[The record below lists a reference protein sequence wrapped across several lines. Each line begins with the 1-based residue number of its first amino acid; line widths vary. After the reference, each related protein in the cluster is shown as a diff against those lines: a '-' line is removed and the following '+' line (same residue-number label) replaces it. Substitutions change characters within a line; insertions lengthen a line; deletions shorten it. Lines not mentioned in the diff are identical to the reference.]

1 MKANM
6 PKVVSSMLIA
16 LTPLGA
22 AGDNAT
28 LGRLDRTVRVL
39 DNTGE
44 SRGRPEVAA
53 RIAGS
58 FTTLAGSETNALI
71 LVNSLHD
78 GHAVRL
84 QQEDGSFALFPA
96 RAPMGWGSV
105 KLTLALVQS
114 QLQPGSAHAR
124 VTVENVIATLNEV
137 VAMRAA
143 GLTWAQV
150 ADARGAKVDVMVSS
164 LKRTQATV
172 SALPTA
178 GESQKP

>member
-6 PKVVSSMLIA
+6 PKMVSSVLIA
-16 LTPLGA
+16 LTPLTA
-22 AGDNAT
+22 AGDNVA

-44 SRGRPEVAA
+44 SRGQAQVAA

-58 FTTLAGSETNALI
+58 FETLAGSQADALALVNAL
-71 LVNSLHD
+71 HE
-78 GHAVRL
+78 GHAARL
-84 QQEDGSFALFPA
+84 RQADGSYAPFAA
-96 RAPMGWGSV
+96 RTPMGWGSV

-114 QLQPGSAHAR
+114 QLQPGSSNAR
-124 VTVENVIATLNEV
+124 VTGEQLIAALNEI
-137 VAMRAA
+137 VALRAS
-143 GLTWAQV
+143 GMTWAQI

-172 SALPTA
+172 SALPTT
-178 GESQKP
+178 ELSRP

>member
-6 PKVVSSMLIA
+6 PKVVSSVLIA
-16 LTPLGA
+16 LTPLA
-22 AGDNAT
+22 ASGDNVV

-44 SRGRPEVAA
+44 SRGQAQVAA

-58 FTTLAGSETNALI
+58 FGTLAGTEANALA
-71 LVNSLHD
+71 LVNALHD
-78 GHAVRL
+78 GHAIRL
-84 QQEDGSFALFPA
+84 QQADGTYALLPA

-105 KLTLALVQS
+105 KLALALVQA

-124 VTVENVIATLNEV
+124 VTVEQLIAALNEV

-143 GLTWAQV
+143 GMTWAQV

-172 SALPTA
+172 SALPA
-178 GESQKP
+178 AAEISRP

>member
-16 LTPLGA
+16 LTPLA
-22 AGDNAT
+22 ASSDNVA

-44 SRGRPEVAA
+44 SRGQAQVAE
-53 RIAGS
+53 RIAAS
-58 FTTLAGSETNALI
+58 FVPLAGSEANALA
-71 LVNSLHD
+71 LVNALHE
-78 GHAVRL
+78 GRPVSFR
-84 QQEDGSFALFPA
+84 QPDGSYALLPA

-114 QLQPGSAHAR
+114 KLQPGSAHAR
-124 VTVENVIATLNEV
+124 ITQEHVVAALNEV

-143 GLTWAQV
+143 GMTWAQI
-150 ADARGAKVDVMVSS
+150 AEARGAKVDVMVSS
-164 LKRTQATV
+164 LKRTQASV

-178 GESQKP
+178 AELSRP